1 MRTAVKP
8 TSRFSARISV
18 SSKTRGTCSP
28 FYLPIVMTKNDI
40 MNTFHK
46 YAIFSSLLKEMEDDS
61 VWANEYINNLV
72 NKNFKSETDLILYV
86 RNN

>member
-1 MRTAVKP
+1 
-8 TSRFSARISV
+8 
-18 SSKTRGTCSP
+18 
-28 FYLPIVMTKNDI
+28 MTKNDI

-61 VWANEYINNLV
+61 VWANEFINNLV